1 MIEPRLRQH
10 GGYVDEKDEDDG
22 EPPARPP
29 PPIKFYFGMEGDGGL
44 NEPEVP
50 AKLTAVGKVKAN
62 EALAQPFRKPRQV
75 FYLSR
80 NLHNTYILEYQSIK
94 HIKH

>member
-10 GGYVDEKDEDDG
+10 GGCVDDKDENDG

-44 NEPEVP
+44 NEPELP

-75 FYLSR
+75 FWLSR
-80 NLHNTYILEYQSIK
+80 NLHNISQILK
-94 HIKH
+94 